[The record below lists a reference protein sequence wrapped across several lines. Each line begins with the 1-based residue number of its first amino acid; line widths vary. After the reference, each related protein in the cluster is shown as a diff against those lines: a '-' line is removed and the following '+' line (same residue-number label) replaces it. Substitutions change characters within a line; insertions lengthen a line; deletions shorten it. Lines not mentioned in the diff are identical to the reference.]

1 MINRMNA
8 PKSIVYITRDVE
20 RAVGLLGEHTPS
32 RSAGH
37 PSGGGDLLVVT
48 NVSPLAEAM
57 AQKYGKQV
65 ITVPRSRDRSRP
77 VPTVDLL
84 QNDFVQE
91 KIQELSQDKKPHI
104 LVFKTSPQIESEC
117 ERLGWKLLNPPYEAG
132 TVLEEKIIQWRWLQ
146 TIVGAYCNTPLRAEW
161 QLPQTWTGQLKIRSY
176 KELLS
181 DLGSQPIVQFNRG
194 HTGLG
199 TFRFESEKQW
209 EELQKKFPKR
219 EVKVSRWYEGEAYTV
234 NAIVVRNNE
243 LGMRNQVGANGRS
256 PVRIGSISKQLTG
269 IPGCTDNPYATVG
282 NDWSEGAKLP
292 DEMKNKICS
301 CARTIGSTLGERGY
315 RGMFGIDVIATSE
328 GRVVLIEINPRQPAS
343 ATMESQLQKERGEGS
358 MMEWHVRALLG
369 NEELGIT
376 NNVPK
381 SVNGF
386 QLFFRNVEN
395 HPVRLKDEFTP
406 GRYKISEQGIEFVEK
421 AISVVEI
428 QKGEVFAFSVSK
440 NETVKPG
447 GELLRIQAK
456 NDMIHTLGDNCE
468 KTIRAIHR
476 QIELA

>member
-1 MINRMNA
+1 MGKTM
-8 PKSIVYITRDVE
+8 KMFYITREVE

-32 RSAGH
+32 RSAGN
-37 PSGGGDLLVVT
+37 PSQRGELFVVT
-48 NVSPLAEAM
+48 NESPLAEAM

-256 PVRIGSISKQLTG
+256 PVRIGDRKSTRLNSSHSQIS
-269 IPGCTDNPYATVG
+269 Y
-282 NDWSEGAKLP
+282 
-292 DEMKNKICS
+292 
-301 CARTIGSTLGERGY
+301 
-315 RGMFGIDVIATSE
+315 
-328 GRVVLIEINPRQPAS
+328 
-343 ATMESQLQKERGEGS
+343 
-358 MMEWHVRALLG
+358 
-369 NEELGIT
+369 
-376 NNVPK
+376 
-381 SVNGF
+381 
-386 QLFFRNVEN
+386 
-395 HPVRLKDEFTP
+395 
-406 GRYKISEQGIEFVEK
+406 
-421 AISVVEI
+421 
-428 QKGEVFAFSVSK
+428 
-440 NETVKPG
+440 
-447 GELLRIQAK
+447 
-456 NDMIHTLGDNCE
+456 
-468 KTIRAIHR
+468 
-476 QIELA
+476 